1 MTKTRRRKTC
11 GVCVARK
18 DIFFFSTK
26 IPHIKYTNKKRKELK
41 EMEEQILT
49 QRMARAKRLQRI
61 FNPASS
67 LYFRFSLSF
76 VILKIGNFDFT
87 NFRRQIFVIAYA
99 VYAALMLLLPLCV
112 DDERF
117 QENWLNPICF
127 QALLVGMLIQ
137 TTELGLI
144 IFSIL

>member
-1 MTKTRRRKTC
+1 MNEK
-11 GVCVARK
+11 
-18 DIFFFSTK
+18 
-26 IPHIKYTNKKRKELK
+26 
-41 EMEEQILT
+41 ILT
-49 QRMARAKRLQRI
+49 QRMTRAKRLKRI
-61 FNPASS
+61 VNPVSS
-67 LYFRFSLSF
+67 LYFRFSLIF

-87 NFRRQIFVIAYA
+87 NFRRQIFLIAY
-99 VYAALMLLLPLCV
+99 VIYAALMLLLPLSV

-127 QALLVGMLIQ
+127 QALMAGILIL

>member
-1 MTKTRRRKTC
+1 MDEK
-11 GVCVARK
+11 
-18 DIFFFSTK
+18 
-26 IPHIKYTNKKRKELK
+26 
-41 EMEEQILT
+41 ILT
-49 QRMARAKRLQRI
+49 QRMTRAQRLQRF

-67 LYFRFSLSF
+67 LYFRFSLVF

-87 NFRRQIFVIAYA
+87 NFRRQIFLIAYA
-99 VYAALMLLLPLCV
+99 VYTTLMLLLPLSV

-117 QENWLNPICF
+117 QQNWLNPICF

>member
-1 MTKTRRRKTC
+1 
-11 GVCVARK
+11 
-18 DIFFFSTK
+18 
-26 IPHIKYTNKKRKELK
+26 
-41 EMEEQILT
+41 MEEQILT

-87 NFRRQIFVIAYA
+87 NFRRQIFVIAYV

-117 QENWLNPICF
+117 QEKRQKSPACKTSDRHERGWCD
-127 QALLVGMLIQ
+127 A
-137 TTELGLI
+137 
-144 IFSIL
+144 

>member
-1 MTKTRRRKTC
+1 
-11 GVCVARK
+11 
-18 DIFFFSTK
+18 
-26 IPHIKYTNKKRKELK
+26 
-41 EMEEQILT
+41 MEEQILT

-87 NFRRQIFVIAYA
+87 NFRRQIFVIAYV

-137 TTELGLI
+137 TTELGLT